1 MENSG
6 AAIPEG
12 LFCTPKDRFITS
24 KLMKMKGIDWASK
37 ELSRRRY
44 EKFARQTAS
53 ANCMRITAD
62 SFNEIYRGAVD
73 LCVKLGINVPDMYLQ
88 RSDKAAAYCLGE
100 TKPLLIITSS
110 LLKQLNTSE
119 VLVVLAQALVHIHSG
134 HMKTYMMRELLA
146 AASDNFGIFKSVVAL
161 PRTLLEEWAIEAEIS
176 ADRGMLVLN
185 KDPELVLAVYAK
197 LATEGLDNY
206 SVESLLADYNE
217 YLKNTE
223 QTPACPVFRAWSDLY
238 NGNEHYIYRMGRM
251 KEFAGSDEYQR
262 WSDGDYVVATD
273 DDTVEDDSVYYDGL
287 GVRGE
292 AWEAEDVHARIAWGL
307 PDTKATAE
315 FLRIHLG
322 DMLKVGIDGAR
333 DVTAEMVAGLGN
345 FFSEAIKKDKK

>member
-6 AAIPEG
+6 AAIPGG
-12 LFCTPKDRFITS
+12 LFCTSKDRFISSTI
-24 KLMKMKGIDWASK
+24 MKMKGIDWVSK

-44 EKFARQTAS
+44 EKFSRQTVS
-53 ANCMRITAD
+53 ANCMRITAE
-62 SFNEIYRGAVD
+62 SFNEIYRGTVD

-100 TKPLLIITSS
+100 TKPLLIVTSA
-110 LLKQLNTSE
+110 LLKQLMTSE
-119 VLVVLAQALVHIHSG
+119 VLVVISQALVHIHSG

-146 AASDNFGIFKSVVAL
+146 AASDNFGIFKSIVAL
-161 PRTLLEEWAIEAEIS
+161 PRTLLEEWAIEADIS
-176 ADRGMLVLN
+176 ADRGMLVLS

-197 LATEGLDNY
+197 LATEGLGIY
-206 SVESLLADYNE
+206 SVESLLADYAE
-217 YLKNTE
+217 YLENSE

-238 NGNEHYIYRMGRM
+238 NGNEHYIYRMGKM
-251 KEFAGSDEYQR
+251 QEFADSDDYQR
-262 WSDGDYVVATD
+262 WSEGDYTLLSD
-273 DDTVEDDSVYYDGL
+273 SDTPEDESVYYDGL
-287 GVRGE
+287 GVRGA
-292 AWEAEDVHARIAWGL
+292 AWEAEDVHAKIAWGL

-322 DMLKVGIDGAR
+322 DMLKVGFEGAR